1 MVMEELLNIDNTA
14 VRTHSRLFF
23 IEGKSW
29 LVNFFCP
36 ARSVFTLIF
45 LNRWVNR
52 ITDSVDAFST
62 LPNLGT

>member
-52 ITDSVDAFST
+52 IT
-62 LPNLGT
+62 